1 MQIHPISFFVSLA
14 IGLFIVYIST
24 PVPEVIIMYPTPQ
37 NVENVTY
44 QDINQVCYRYK
55 MDQKTC
61 PRNKK
66 EIYQLPIQNVSIE
79 KKQNQGMIENW
90 KHHFHPEE
98 NSSAYKATSLQEKE
112 SFSM

>member
-55 MDQKTC
+55 MDQSPDFQPLRITRALRLSDFPSHDTK
-61 PRNKK
+61 
-66 EIYQLPIQNVSIE
+66 I
-79 KKQNQGMIENW
+79 
-90 KHHFHPEE
+90 
-98 NSSAYKATSLQEKE
+98 
-112 SFSM
+112 